1 MRRAALPLLFRRALL
16 ALGVLLAAPSYA
28 LVDLTGVT
36 AIAAGENH
44 TCAVVGGAVRC
55 WGENTLGQLGDGTTQ
70 SRAAPQA
77 VAGITSAVAVA
88 AGVNHSC
95 ALIAGGTVQC
105 WGNNASGQL
114 GDGTFNEHYTP
125 VPVVGLAGV
134 VQISAGDYHTCA
146 VLDSGGVRCWGD
158 NQYFQL
164 GDGST
169 TTRPSPVAA
178 WGVSGASAVAAG
190 SAHSCAIVAGGALMC
205 WGNNSSGQFGNG
217 TQADSQLPA
226 ATPAVGGA
234 TSIAA
239 SSAYTCAVVAGGTV
253 RCWGQNAFGSL
264 GDGTATMRLT
274 PVTAIGVSGATRVDA
289 KHYAT
294 CARLSDGTARCWGYN
309 VAGQL
314 GDGSTT
320 TRMTPVNVA
329 MLSSATTI
337 ANGGN
342 HVCAVRADT
351 TGACWGNNFSGQ
363 LGTGAAGGFE
373 TLPQTVKVE
382 PGPAVGLSP
391 AQLDFHAQVVG
402 RTSVPQLLALSNVGG
417 QTLALVSI
425 VPQGDYSAFHQCPP
439 SLAPGASCTLS
450 IAFTPTALGVRGGS
464 VTITSN
470 GAVSPVVLPLTGTGV
485 AQAPPRV
492 GPLAYVT
499 HFASNY
505 VSVIDTGTKQ
515 VVRTISVGQGPEGVA
530 IASTADRVYV
540 GNAGSSSVTIIDPQ
554 AEQAIAT
561 IGVGN
566 APRGL
571 ALSPDNG
578 RLYVAASGS
587 NRIDVVD
594 TIRKRFEGSVA
605 LEDAPFGLAL
615 GQQGTQL
622 WVTHPTTGVVTVHP
636 TRALGAGYSIIP
648 VMSQPFG
655 IVASPDGALVYV
667 ANFGSNS
674 VSVVDT
680 LSLEV
685 VATVFVDSGPFAL
698 ALSPDGATLYVSTNQ
713 NTVSVVDTATR
724 TKTGS
729 IPVGNH
735 PQGVSVTPDGATLYV
750 ANQLDGTVTAQPL
763 PAGIPQTFTLGD
775 GPVAFGQFIAPAAP
789 AKLAIEYFHAG
800 FGHYFVTAD
809 PDEIAGIDAGA
820 YNGEWTRTGL
830 AFKVFPS
837 PTATS
842 LPVCRFFSVAFAPK
856 STHFYTPY
864 PDECEIVKQDPQWQ
878 FEKLAFDLELPVGVG
893 AGHGTCRP
901 GTVPLYRLFNAMQ
914 GNAPNH
920 RYTASLD
927 AALDMIASGWILE
940 GEAYTRAFACIPP

>member
-1 MRRAALPLLFRRALL
+1 MRRPTTPALL
-16 ALGVLLAAPSYA
+16 PALALAFALVAAPSHA
-28 LVDLTGVT
+28 LVDFTGVT
-36 AIAAGENH
+36 VLAAGENH
-44 TCAVVGGAVRC
+44 NCAVVAGAVRC
-55 WGENTLGQLGDGTTQ
+55 WGENTLGQLGDGTTL
-70 SRAAPQA
+70 SHATPRP
-77 VAGITSAVAVA
+77 VAGITSAVAVT

-95 ALIAGGTVQC
+95 ALIADGTVRC

-114 GDGTFNEHYTP
+114 GDGTFDEHYTP
-125 VPVVGLAGV
+125 VPVAGLTGV
-134 VQISAGDYHTCA
+134 VQLSAGDFHTCA
-146 VLDSGGVRCWGD
+146 VLDTGGVRCWGD

-190 SAHSCAIVAGGALMC
+190 SAHSCAIVAGGTLMC
-205 WGNNSSGQFGNG
+205 WGNNSSGQFGDG
-217 TQADSQLPA
+217 TQGGGQIPV
-226 ATPAVGGA
+226 ATPAVTGA

-239 SSAYTCAVVAGGTV
+239 SSAYTCAVVAGGEV
-253 RCWGQNAFGSL
+253 RCFGQNAFGSL

-274 PVTAIGVSGATRVDA
+274 PVTAIGVSNATKVDA

-294 CARLSDGTARCWGYN
+294 CARIADGTARCWGYN

-320 TRMTPVNVA
+320 TRMTPVSVA
-329 MLSSATTI
+329 MLSNATTI

-351 TGACWGNNFSGQ
+351 TAACWGNNFYGEIGI
-363 LGTGAAGGFE
+363 GTTGGFE
-373 TLPQTVKVE
+373 TLPRTVKVE
-382 PGPAVGLSP
+382 PGPAAGVTPS
-391 AQLDFHAQVVG
+391 QLDFHAQVVG
-402 RTSVPQLLALSNVGG
+402 TTSVPQLVALTNAGG
-417 QTLALVSI
+417 ETLALVSI
-425 VPQGDYSAFHQCPP
+425 VPQGDYSAFHQCPA

-450 IAFTPTALGVRGGS
+450 ITFTPTALGVRGGS

-470 GAVSPVVLPLTGTGV
+470 GAVSPVVLSLTVTGV
-485 AQAPPRV
+485 AQPPPRV
-492 GPLAYVT
+492 GLLAYVT

-505 VSVIDTGTKQ
+505 VSVVDTGAKE
-515 VVRTISVGQGPEGVA
+515 VVRTISVGQAPEGVA
-530 IASTADRVYV
+530 VASTADRVYV
-540 GNAGSSSVTIIDPQ
+540 GNAGSSSVTIIDAQ

-594 TIRKRFEGSVA
+594 TIHKRFEGSVA
-605 LEDAPFGLAL
+605 LSDAPFGLAL
-615 GQQGTQL
+615 GENGSQL
-622 WVTHPTTGVVTVHP
+622 WVTHPAAGVVTVHS
-636 TRALGAGYSIIP
+636 TQVLGAGYSIIP

-655 IVASPDGALVYV
+655 IVASPDGARVYV

-674 VSVVDT
+674 VSIVDT
-680 LSLEV
+680 MAFEV
-685 VATVFVDSGPFAL
+685 VGTVFVDSGPFAL

-724 TKTGS
+724 TKIGS

-735 PQGVSVTPDGATLYV
+735 PQGLSVTPDGAWLYV
-750 ANQLDGTVTAQPL
+750 ANLLDGTVTIQPL
-763 PAGIPQTFTLGD
+763 PAGIPKTLTLGD
-775 GPVAFGQFIAPAAP
+775 GPVAFGQFIAPATP

-820 YNGEWTRTGL
+820 YDGAWTRTGL
-830 AFKVFPS
+830 AFKVFEA
-837 PTATS
+837 PTATTS
-842 LPVCRFFSVAFAPK
+842 PVCRFFSVAFAPK

-864 PDECEIVKQDPQWQ
+864 PNECEIVKQDPAWQ
-878 FEKLAFDLELPVGVG
+878 YEKLAFDLELPVGLG
-893 AGHGTCRP
+893 GGQGTCRP
-901 GTVPLYRLFNAMQ
+901 GTVPLYRFFNAMQ

-920 RYTASLD
+920 RYTNSLD
-927 AALDMIASGWILE
+927 VAFDMAARGWILE
-940 GEAYTRAFACIPP
+940 GEAFTRVFACIPP